1 MNSKNDL
8 MTPPNGDFDPIL
20 LTIPQAARALAI
32 GRTTLYELIGA
43 QRIEA
48 VHIGRCVRIPV
59 EALHAFVE
67 AERASR

>member
-1 MNSKNDL
+1 MNSTDDL
-8 MTPPNGDFDPIL
+8 LTHANGGFDPIL

-59 EALHAFVE
+59 EALRAFVE
-67 AERASR
+67 AERSGR